1 MKLLREGERLDDLQ
15 IKGYKVIQ
23 NRESFCFGIDA
34 VLLSNFAN
42 VEKDH
47 RVVDM
52 GTGTG
57 VIPILLAAKTEAA
70 KIVGVEIQEDMVE
83 MARRSVALN
92 GLDSRIEIVQGD
104 ISKGIV
110 ELEGGQWDVVVSNP
124 PYKKYGSGL
133 VNPNSS
139 KAIARHEI
147 MCTLEDVLRTGARL
161 LKSRGRFFMIHRPDR
176 FMDIV
181 VGMRDVGLEPKRIR
195 LVYPYIGKSP
205 NLVLI
210 EGVLGGRP
218 HLVWMPPLYV
228 YDGSGGYTREIRD
241 MYGQE
246 QEEDDLDG

>member
-15 IKGYKVIQ
+15 INGYKVIQ
-23 NRESFCFGIDA
+23 NREKFCFGIDA
-34 VLLSNFAN
+34 VLLSNFAT
-42 VEKDH
+42 VEKGH

-83 MARRSVALN
+83 MARRSVVLN
-92 GLDSRIEIVQGD
+92 GLESRIDIVHGD
-104 ISKGIV
+104 ISKGIL

-181 VGMRDVGLEPKRIR
+181 VGMREVGLEPKRVR
-195 LVYPYIGKSP
+195 LVYPYIGKAP
-205 NLVLI
+205 NLALI

-228 YDGSGGYTREIRD
+228 YDESGGYTKEIRD